1 MAESLEALNE
11 KWHDI
16 LFHRQQALLEAD
28 HENQEDENHST
39 LYFTYYQEILEEVEG
54 GTFFQSGDVR
64 LTDRDVD
71 RKIAKRL
78 EELHRLENETHEEY
92 TSNLKRSP
100 QRQDSLDVAAVNTKE
115 TAESFPAYKEVA
127 VEGADA
133 PAAQAKP
140 QLTKEKKKNKTEN
153 KLRMR
158 SQGSGGCE
166 GSHEFIS
173 EPPFT

>member
-28 HENQEDENHST
+28 HETQEDENHST

-78 EELHRLENETHEEY
+78 EELHRLESETHEEY

-115 TAESFPAYKEVA
+115 TAEVFL
-127 VEGADA
+127 
-133 PAAQAKP
+133 
-140 QLTKEKKKNKTEN
+140 LTRRLPLKVPMHQRHRRSLNLPKRRKTRP
-153 KLRMR
+153 KT
-158 SQGSGGCE
+158 S
-166 GSHEFIS
+166 
-173 EPPFT
+173 

>member
-115 TAESFPAYKEVA
+115 TARVFL
-127 VEGADA
+127 
-133 PAAQAKP
+133 
-140 QLTKEKKKNKTEN
+140 LTRVLPLKVFMY
-153 KLRMR
+153 RQPRR
-158 SQGSGGCE
+158 SLK
-166 GSHEFIS
+166 
-173 EPPFT
+173 